1 MDYIGSKDYL
11 EVYGASVFSNVD
23 YDVVTRLYQ
32 PIIGYKATML
42 YFTLLNYINVNE
54 GDLLNHENIFRV
66 MQINPSDF
74 LLARKALEACG
85 LLRTYLKVEDDCKKY
100 TYVLYVPLSP
110 HDFFQDTLFKG
121 TLVRYIGEKEATK
134 LALHYRCNFA
144 SDIGSEIS
152 SSFTE
157 VFNPELNDPSFDTQL
172 PMFLKD
178 NKPLKICSDFSREK
192 FFEHLKAYMILD
204 SAFSNKECDE
214 IERIAMLYGLDVITI
229 ADIVMD
235 SFNEKNRKGSRV
247 DFSHLKERAISE
259 AKYATIN
266 RKAIQGKTFVRISGK
281 TKLVD
286 EIELMS
292 QASPKDYLQSKQ
304 DGVPPVTSDLRL
316 IGYLS
321 ETMGLNNPTINALI
335 YYCLKKCDNRLERNY
350 VEKVAGSLRREK
362 VTSAVDALNYLEQR
376 KNNVNLFKVEKNDSK
391 TNIKNAPKDDEEF
404 DLEEYDKLVN
414 EVMGK
419 K

>member
-1 MDYIGSKDYL
+1 MNYVGSKDYL
-11 EVYGASVFSNVD
+11 EVYGASLFSNVD
-23 YDVVTRLYQ
+23 FDVVTRLYQ
-32 PIIGYKATML
+32 PIIGYKAAML
-42 YFTLLNYINVNE
+42 YFTLVNYINLNE
-54 GDLLNHENIFRV
+54 GDFLNHENVFHI
-66 MQINPSDF
+66 MQISPSDF

-85 LLRTYLKVEDDCKKY
+85 LVRTYLKIENDCKKY
-100 TYVLYVPLSP
+100 TYVLYAPLSP
-110 HDFFQDTLFKG
+110 HDFFQDALFKG

-134 LALHYRCNFA
+134 LALHYRCHFDKDSG
-144 SDIGSEIS
+144 SDIS
-152 SSFTE
+152 SSFND
-157 VFNPELNDPSFDTQL
+157 VFNPELNDPSFDAEL
-172 PMFLKD
+172 PLFLKD
-178 NKPLKICSDFSREK
+178 NKPLKIRSNFSREK

-214 IERIAMLYGLDVITI
+214 IERLATLYGLDVITM

-266 RKAIQGKTFVRISGK
+266 RKVTQGKTFVRISGK

-292 QASPKDYLQSKQ
+292 QASPKNYLQSKQ

-321 ETMGLNNPTINALI
+321 ETMGLNNATINALI
-335 YYCLKKCDNRLERNY
+335 YYCLQKCDNRLERNY
-350 VEKVAGSLRREK
+350 VEKVASSLRREK
-362 VTSAVDALNYLEQR
+362 ITSAIDALNYLEQK
-376 KNNVNLFKVEKNDSK
+376 KNNTKPLKIDSVNKPK
-391 TNIKNAPKDDEEF
+391 TDEKDDDDFNAEEWK
-404 DLEEYDKLVN
+404 KLVS
-414 EVMGK
+414 M
-419 K
+419 